1 MNPAMNWMRPPGFA
15 HRAYTDPGTSPDDG
29 PAVSYATR
37 AKLVAEGP
45 EQEGEWARV
54 TDRISQSYDR
64 YTLLVT
70 NTGPKSEGYSYCVAC
85 GLIEP
90 TKNASGLL
98 GAPHPKPYPHRKREC
113 PGTAS
118 TRYLVL
124 GTDFKSDVLLLR
136 FRVEEPVRLTPGR
149 LSTDVA
155 LRTIAEALTIAA
167 TQKLGVEATEL
178 QAEYRPALT
187 PFGHRGLESEIYLYD
202 TLAGGAGFTRRVFDF
217 GEEVFRSALDRM
229 EHCPAD
235 CDESC
240 YQCLRSFRNRFEH
253 GLLDRRVGASLLRY
267 LLDGDVPTLDQARLD
282 SSADKLFADLIS
294 RDLADVELAR
304 SASLD
309 LPGIGTVLAPILATK
324 GDQRLIIGVHGP
336 LTLDLAPTMELHDA
350 KEFGIPVK
358 LVDDMIISRNLP
370 FATSDVIKRLS

>member
-1 MNPAMNWMRPPGFA
+1 M
-15 HRAYTDPGTSPDDG
+15 
-29 PAVSYATR
+29 
-37 AKLVAEGP
+37 
-45 EQEGEWARV
+45 
-54 TDRISQSYDR
+54 
-64 YTLLVT
+64 
-70 NTGPKSEGYSYCVAC
+70 
-85 GLIEP
+85 
-90 TKNASGLL
+90 
-98 GAPHPKPYPHRKREC
+98 
-113 PGTAS
+113 
-118 TRYLVL
+118 VL

-149 LSTDVA
+149 LPTDVA
-155 LRTIAEALTIAA
+155 LRTIAEALTIVA

-267 LLDGDVPTLDQARLD
+267 LLDGDVPSLDQARLD
-282 SSADKLFADLIS
+282 SSADKLFADLVS
-294 RDLADVELAR
+294 RDLAAVELAR
-304 SASLD
+304 NVSLD

-336 LTLDLAPTMELHDA
+336 LTLDLAPTIELHNA
-350 KEFGIPVK
+350 KEYGIPVK

-370 FATSDVIKRLS
+370 SATSDVIKRLS